1 MGAMKR
7 REFVAGLTGLPFCA
21 GVPLV
26 GQGVASRGVKPQRR
40 AKPSGIPFHAHFV
53 DVAQQAGLLRPVVY
67 GEQDKKQY
75 ILETV
80 GCGCAFIDYDNDGWM
95 DLFLLTGTRF
105 GHSPGEA
112 SNRLYRNN
120 RDGTFT
126 DVTEKA
132 GLRWAGWASGVCTGD
147 FDNDGFEDLLFTYWG
162 GFILYRNNGNGTFS
176 DVTAASG
183 LIPDPTSWYSGCTFL
198 DQNRDGHLDLFL
210 SSYVDFDLKRV
221 PKPGEGSHCNW
232 KGIPVNCGPRGLPT
246 GHCSLFRNNGKG
258 KFEDVSRA
266 AGIAKSKGYGLTAV
280 SADFDNDGWPDIFVA
295 CDSTPSLLFLN
306 NHDGSFREEG
316 LERGVALNEDGMEQA
331 GMGVAVGDFGPTGN
345 LDIFKTHFSDDT
357 NILYRNDGK
366 GYFEDMTTASG
377 LGVETRFVGWGAGIV
392 DLDNDGLP
400 DLFHVTG
407 GVYPEIEAKLPSY
420 PAATPRV
427 VFRNLGGGRF
437 EELIEEAGPG
447 VAAPHMSR
455 GCAFGD
461 FDNDGDLDILVVN
474 LNEAPS
480 LLRND
485 LSRERNWLKVKLTGT
500 RSNRSAIGAQVRCRY
515 GDRVQ
520 AQSVLSQSSFCSA
533 NDPRLHFG
541 LGDATLADL
550 EVCWPSGIRQSFR
563 GVKSNRIILL
573 TESEDSLREWKG
585 GPSESGQHR

>member
-1 MGAMKR
+1 MRAMKR

-21 GVPLV
+21 GEALG
-26 GQGVASRGVKPQRR
+26 GQGVASRGVKPQPR
-40 AKPSGIPFHAHFV
+40 AKPSGIPFHARFV
-53 DVAQQAGLLRPVVY
+53 DVAQQAGLVRAVVY
-67 GEQDKKQY
+67 GEQNKKEY
-75 ILETV
+75 IIETV

-147 FDNDGFEDLLFTYWG
+147 FDNG
-162 GFILYRNNGNGTFS
+162 GFMLYRNNGDGTFS

-266 AGIAKSKGYGLTAV
+266 AGIAKSRGYGLTAV

-331 GMGVAVGDFGPTGN
+331 GMGVAVGDFGPAGN

-357 NILYRNDGK
+357 NILYRNDGR

-541 LGDATLADL
+541 LGDASLADL
-550 EVCWPSGIRQSFR
+550 EVRWPSGIRQSFR

-573 TESEDSLREWKG
+573 TEGEDSLREWKG
-585 GPSESGQHR
+585 GPSETGPRR

>member
-1 MGAMKR
+1 MKR

-21 GVPLV
+21 GEPVV

-53 DVAQQAGLLRPVVY
+53 DVAQQAGLVRAVVY

-162 GFILYRNNGNGTFS
+162 GFILYRNNGNGTSS
-176 DVTAASG
+176 DVTAAPG
-183 LIPDPTSWYSGCTFL
+183 LLPDPTSWYAGCTFF

-266 AGIAKSKGYGLTAV
+266 AGIAKSRGYGLTAV

-541 LGDATLADL
+541 LGDASLADL
-550 EVCWPSGIRQSFR
+550 EVRWPSGIRQSFR

-573 TESEDSLREWKG
+573 NESEDSLREWRG
-585 GPSESGQHR
+585 GPSESGQRR